1 MDIDMTRKEEFQK
14 IYLRQAEMVYRICL
28 LYLKNRTDTE
38 DAMQSIFLKAWEHQ
52 KKFLDENH
60 EKAWFITV
68 ARNYCKDELKSSWKK
83 KRVEWKEMEQQ
94 NAGLTRDE
102 INRQNVGSVWIE
114 REGDNPVLTGIMKLD
129 IKYRELL
136 YLYYFE
142 EYAIKEIS
150 GILKRKESTIQSQLA
165 SARKKLRKI
174 LEQEVNYE

>member
-14 IYLRQAEMVYRICL
+14 IYLRQADMVYRICL
-28 LYLKNRTDTE
+28 LYLKNRADTE

-52 KKFLDENH
+52 KNFLDENH
-60 EKAWFITV
+60 ERAWFVTV
-68 ARNYCKDELKSSWKK
+68 TRNYCKDELKSSWKK
-83 KRVEWKEMEQQ
+83 KRVEWSEIEQQ

-102 INRQNVGSVWIE
+102 INHQNIE
-114 REGDNPVLTGIMKLD
+114 NDNPVLTGIMKLD

-150 GILKRKESTIQSQLA
+150 NILKRKESTIQSQLA

>member
-14 IYLRQAEMVYRICL
+14 IYLRQADMVYRICL
-28 LYLKNRTDTE
+28 LYLKNRADTE

-52 KKFLDENH
+52 KNFLDENH
-60 EKAWFITV
+60 ERAWFVTV
-68 ARNYCKDELKSSWKK
+68 TRNYCKDELKSSWKK
-83 KRVEWKEMEQQ
+83 KRVEWNEIEQQ

-102 INRQNVGSVWIE
+102 INHQNVE
-114 REGDNPVLTGIMKLD
+114 NDNPVLTGIMKLD

-150 GILKRKESTIQSQLA
+150 SILKRKESTIQSQLA